1 MREQLRHPDPDR
13 RRRFTKIRGDKEHVA
28 TAGYTCNKALRLDHY
43 QNGGARLPTPLRREP
58 DGSFTPIDWDTAI
71 REIAARLKTVRDT
84 HGGESIF
91 FYGGVALNTLT
102 DPTWRD
108 AIAGTPWHKHVP
120 ARIQPFPPDE
130 HARRQHQHHARR
142 TTVTTTDLTAM
153 TGLELMRWMQAER
166 PTDIPS
172 IGRLLGMRFDEVDH
186 GRIVI
191 SLDTRPD
198 FANPLGTV
206 HGGIAATLLDSV
218 MGCAVH
224 TTLPAGSGYTT
235 LELKVNYIRAART
248 DGQILTAEGNVIHA
262 GRRTATAE
270 GKVLD
275 DQGKLIAHA
284 TTTCMIL

>member
-1 MREQLRHPDPDR
+1 M
-13 RRRFTKIRGDKEHVA
+13 
-28 TAGYTCNKALRLDHY
+28 
-43 QNGGARLPTPLRREP
+43 
-58 DGSFTPIDWDTAI
+58 
-71 REIAARLKTVRDT
+71 
-84 HGGESIF
+84 
-91 FYGGVALNTLT
+91 
-102 DPTWRD
+102 
-108 AIAGTPWHKHVP
+108 
-120 ARIQPFPPDE
+120 
-130 HARRQHQHHARR
+130 
-142 TTVTTTDLTAM
+142 TTTDLTAM

-172 IGRLLGMRFDEVDH
+172 IGRLLGMRIDEVDH

-224 TTLPAGSGYTT
+224 TTLPAGAGYTT

-248 DGQILTAEGNVIHA
+248 DGQILTAEGNVIHD